1 RDRNAEREVGQAPL
15 LRPVLGEHGR
25 AAESRRSPGES
36 RRSPGPDSL
45 TAYGRPDAT
54 SVALQEVLRESGMP
68 EELAATCAV
77 VLPAITRLVARGA
90 DAFMRPSEAVAV
102 AEEAAVMTSLLE
114 GCRMLAARDLAVEA
128 GSVILAERGIESA
141 DSMARTVR
149 ERWEATCR
157 ALSAEELAA
166 ATGQ

>member
-1 RDRNAEREVGQAPL
+1 NAEREVGQAPL

-25 AAESRRSPGES
+25 AAESRRSPGESRRSPGESRRSPGES

-114 GCRMLAARDLAVEA
+114 GARMLAARDLAGAA
-128 GSVILAERGIESA
+128 GPALLAR
-141 DSMARTVR
+141 R
-149 ERWEATCR
+149 
-157 ALSAEELAA
+157 
-166 ATGQ
+166 